1 MKQYA
6 FFDFISV
13 SVNARSLYLELK
25 QILLPRFG
33 FVLQIMGMDTVEHGV
48 SHSINIY
55 TIF

>member
-48 SHSINIY
+48 SRSINIY
-55 TIF
+55 TIL